1 MPKDSLS
8 RIRAKAS
15 FVGYLGASRVASM
28 VPFEFAPSVGL
39 IAGGLAYL
47 ASPKRRTVVRRNLEP
62 VMDGP
67 ATRLESTVQ
76 RAFISYAQY
85 WFEAFKIGYGDG
97 SALERRG
104 RAEGLEH
111 LDSALAE
118 GKGALVV
125 APHLGNWDFAAAWVD
140 SKRYKVTAVA
150 ERLEPQELFDWF
162 VARRAEFGVT
172 VVPHDDDPMP
182 KLVAALRR
190 NEVVALVA
198 DRSID
203 AATVEVEFF
212 GQKVDFPM
220 GPAILALRT
229 GAPILPT
236 AAYFEP
242 HGGHLLRILPSLE
255 MGERGRIREDAKR
268 LTQEIARNFE
278 ELIKKAPEQWH
289 VFQPL
294 F

>member
-8 RIRAKAS
+8 HLRAKTAYL
-15 FVGYLGASRVASM
+15 GYLGASRAASL
-28 VPFEFAPSVGL
+28 VPFGLAPVVGL
-39 IAGGLAYL
+39 IAGGAAYFTS
-47 ASPKRRTVVRRNLEP
+47 AKRRSVVRRNLEP
-62 VMDGP
+62 VLDGP
-67 ATRLESTVQ
+67 NTRLEAMVQ
-76 RAFISYAQY
+76 RAFVSYAQY
-85 WFEAFKIGYGDG
+85 WFEAFKIGYEDG
-97 SALERRG
+97 STLAGRG

-111 LDSALAE
+111 LDAALRE
-118 GKGALVV
+118 GKGAIVA

-140 SKRYKVTAVA
+140 HRRYKVTAVA
-150 ERLEPQELFDWF
+150 ERLEPTELFDWF
-162 VARRAEFGVT
+162 VARRAELGVT

-212 GQKVDFPM
+212 GRTVEFPM

-242 HGGHLLRILPSLE
+242 HGGHLLRVLPPLE
-255 MGERGRIREDAKR
+255 IGERGRIREDARR
-268 LTQEIARNFE
+268 LTQEIAHSFE
-278 ELIKKAPEQWH
+278 ELIRRAPEQWH
-289 VFQPL
+289 VFQP
-294 F
+294 FF

>member
-1 MPKDSLS
+1 MPKDPIS
-8 RIRAKAS
+8 RLRAKTAYL
-15 FVGYLGASRVASM
+15 GYVGASRAASL
-28 VPFEFAPSVGL
+28 VPFDLAPLVGL
-39 IAGGLAYL
+39 VAGGVAY
-47 ASPKRRTVVRRNLEP
+47 ASSPKRRSVVRRNLEP
-62 VMDGP
+62 VVDGP
-67 ATRLESTVQ
+67 SSHLESAVQ
-76 RAFISYAQY
+76 RAFASYAQY
-85 WFEAFKIGYGDG
+85 WFEAFKIGYGSG
-97 SALERRG
+97 AALAARG
-104 RAEGLEH
+104 RAEGLEN
-111 LDSALAE
+111 LDKALAG
-118 GKGALVV
+118 GKGAIVV

-140 SKRYKVTAVA
+140 HRRYKVTAVA
-150 ERLEPQELFDWF
+150 ERLEPPELFDWF

-172 VVPHDDDPMP
+172 VIPHDDDPMP

-203 AATVEVEFF
+203 AAGVEVEFF
-212 GQKVDFPM
+212 GRPVEFPM

-242 HGGHLLRILPSLE
+242 RGGHLLRI
-255 MGERGRIREDAKR
+255 MGELEVGPRGRIREDAKR
-268 LTQEIARNFE
+268 LTQEIAHSFE
-278 ELIKKAPEQWH
+278 LLIRQAPEQWH